1 MPEKRY
7 KQIDHTADL
16 GIDVFGKDL
25 KSLFENAAFAY
36 ADIITDFSGIKLTQ
50 EKVFSVEADDVE
62 LLLNFWLTEFLR
74 SFFVDK
80 MLYCAYN
87 ITEISDTKLVCI
99 AKGEPYQ
106 QGRHEIKKEIKAVTF
121 HQLSVKK
128 TLDGYEARVV
138 FDT

>member
-1 MPEKRY
+1 MPEKCY

-36 ADIITDFSGIKLTQ
+36 ADLITDFSMIRPVQ
-50 EKVFSVEADDVE
+50 ERTFTVEADDVE

-74 SFFVDK
+74 SFVIDK
-80 MLYCAYN
+80 MLFCSYN
-87 ITEISDTKLVCI
+87 IMEMSDTKLACMV
-99 AKGEPYQ
+99 KGEPYQ

-128 TLDGYEARVV
+128 TNSGYKARVV